1 MSAVKMPPSI
11 GVWLLIMMMVS
22 GCAGGFGGFRDTRL
36 LETPGHKLLV
46 DGIKRYE
53 DSEYRVAK
61 KTIQFA
67 LEEGLSKDERV
78 KAHKYLA
85 FIACVSGQQGTC
97 REEFAIALELNPK
110 FELDPAEA
118 GHPIWGPVF
127 RTAKSKSAH

>member
-1 MSAVKMPPSI
+1 MKPLWHFC
-11 GVWLLIMMMVS
+11 VWVLVMMLMG
-22 GCAGGFGGFRDTRL
+22 GCSGGFNGFKDIHIVESR
-36 LETPGHKLLV
+36 GHKMLA
-46 DGIKRYE
+46 DGIKHYE

-67 LEEGLSKDERV
+67 LEEGLSRDERV

-97 REEFAIALELNPK
+97 RDEFTIALELNPK
-110 FELDPAEA
+110 FELEPAEA

-127 RTAKSKSAH
+127 RTAKSKVAH